1 LLRDSGTGR
10 TILAGRT
17 GNRDA
22 KGRDVADAT
31 LRTLYEVAATWDALH
46 AKLEKGSVTAAD
58 VDAQLA
64 GLVGVDEHGRRW
76 TVSREGKWAEVGTT
90 GQPVAEGAAPAKDP
104 TTTKAGEAELRKALK
119 ELDKLTGLDVVKK
132 QVKELTALVRVQ
144 KMRRAAKLPV
154 PVMSYHLVFRGN
166 PGTGKTTVARLI
178 GRIYAALEVVPD
190 GQVVETDRAGLVAEY
205 VGQTAI
211 KTSAVFEKARGGVLF
226 IDEAYT
232 LARDAGSNSGFGQ
245 EAIDT
250 LVKLM
255 EDHRDDTV
263 VIAAGYPDEMD
274 AFIATNPGLRS
285 RMPRTIDFPDYT
297 DGELLTIFCGLCR
310 DAGYTATASA
320 KKRVTSLLAA
330 SGRGPGFGNARA
342 VRTLF
347 EQAVQTQAMRLSKE
361 RKPTRGELRALTGD
375 DVAPAV

>member
-1 LLRDSGTGR
+1 
-10 TILAGRT
+10 
-17 GNRDA
+17 
-22 KGRDVADAT
+22 VAEAA
-31 LRTLYEVAATWDALH
+31 LRTLYELAATWESLH
-46 AKLEKGSVTAAD
+46 AKVEKGTAKAD
-58 VDAQLA
+58 EVAAQLA
-64 GLVGVDEHGRRW
+64 GMVGVDEHGRRW
-76 TVSREGKWAEVGTT
+76 TVSLEGRWTEVGTS
-90 GQPVAEGAAPAKDP
+90 GVPVAEGAPKAKDP
-104 TTTKAGEAELRKALK
+104 TTTRSGEAELKAALK
-119 ELDKLTGLDVVKK
+119 ELETLTGLAVVKK

-144 KMRRAAKLPV
+144 KMRRAAGLPV
-154 PVMSYHLVFRGN
+154 AVMSLHLVFRGN

-178 GRIYAALEVVPD
+178 GRIYAALEVVPK
-190 GQVVETDRAGLVAEY
+190 GHVVETDRAGLVAEY

-211 KTSAVFEKARGGVLF
+211 KTSEAFGKARGGVLF

-232 LARDAGSNSGFGQ
+232 LARDAGSASGFGQ

-297 DGELLTIFCGLCR
+297 DEELLTIFATMCR
-310 DAGYTATASA
+310 QAGYTATKSA
-320 KKRVTSLLAA
+320 KDRVRALLAG
-330 SGRGPGFGNARA
+330 SVRDQSFGNARA

-347 EQAVQTQAMRLSKE
+347 EQAVQTQAMRLSEVK
-361 RKPTRGELRALTGD
+361 KPTKGELRALTGD
-375 DVAPAV
+375 DVAPALSPA